1 MPLPILI
8 PAPHELH
15 LLGHFVGFAPVQ
27 RRFAWRA
34 STPMQEAPHCS
45 RSPRQG
51 RFAEPTSRAIRAAL
65 LARWRRRSAAW
76 ARPPPA
82 APIQWCS
89 RTGIDIRTL
98 LRDAESL
105 LKCLQRRRC
114 STMNIRSRM
123 LTALARG
130 FNAQRWRLKVA
141 ADQKETLAALLCA
154 MYWRGCRHPLALG
167 TAQLHPP
174 TALVRWLSRFTVQQQ
189 VDHGRQILDALVA
202 EEARVHDFALQV
214 VGRMLPQRGAHS
226 HWIALL
232 PDLLRVVELS

>member
-8 PAPHELH
+8 PAPHELQ
-15 LLGHFVGFAPVQ
+15 LLGRCVGFAPAQ
-27 RRFAWRA
+27 RRFAWRP
-34 STPMQEAPHCS
+34 STRLQEAPQCS
-45 RSPRQG
+45 RPPRQG

-65 LARWRRRSAAW
+65 LARWQRRSAAW
-76 ARPPPA
+76 ARPPPVE
-82 APIQWCS
+82 PIQWRS
-89 RTGIDIRTL
+89 RTGSDIRTL
-98 LRDAESL
+98 LSDAESL

-114 STMNIRSRM
+114 SAMNIRPRM

-130 FNAQRWRLKVA
+130 FDAQRWRLMVA
-141 ADQKETLAALLCA
+141 ADQRETLAALLCA

-202 EEARVHDFALQV
+202 EEARVHDFALHLV
-214 VGRMLPQRGAHS
+214 HRMLPQRGAQS
-226 HWIALL
+226 RWVALL
-232 PDLLRVVELS
+232 PDLLRCIEPQ

>member
-15 LLGHFVGFAPVQ
+15 LLGRFVGFAPAL
-27 RRFAWRA
+27 RRFAWRP
-34 STPMQEAPHCS
+34 STPPQEAPHCC
-45 RSPRQG
+45 RPPRQG

-76 ARPPPA
+76 TRPPPA
-82 APIQWCS
+82 APIQWRS
-89 RTGIDIRTL
+89 RTGSDIRTL

-105 LKCLQRRRC
+105 LKCMQRRRC
-114 STMNIRSRM
+114 SATNIRQRT

-130 FNAQRWRLKVA
+130 FDGGRWRLKVA
-141 ADQKETLAALLCA
+141 ADQTETLAALLCA
-154 MYWRGCRHPLALG
+154 MYWRGCRHPLVLG
-167 TAQLHPP
+167 TARLHPP
-174 TALVRWLSRFTVQQQ
+174 TTLVHWLSRFTVQQQ

-214 VGRMLPQRGAHS
+214 VRRMLPQRGAQS
-226 HWIALL
+226 HWVALL
-232 PDLLRVVELS
+232 PDLLSVAEPP